1 MRDEDDPRRGRDETL
16 AIVMPALNED
26 AAVGRQVRALREH
39 PALAVLP
46 AARLIVVDNGST
58 DRTAAVA
65 WDAGAQVVREPRRG
79 YGYAC
84 LAGVRAAGGADV
96 VLLMDADGS
105 DDPAAAARLAQAV
118 LRGEAD
124 LVVGSRVRGRR
135 EPGALT
141 LQQRAGNAVGA
152 AVLRLLYGLRVS
164 DIGPLRAIRREA
176 LLALDMREMAYG
188 WSTEMLAKAARAG
201 LRVAE
206 MPVDYHRRAGGKSKV
221 AGTLRG
227 TLGASWHILRTLW
240 RYRRWNPSFAQSA
253 PDTLLPPDAN
263 RHPPRSALLM
273 VARVPSAGQTKTRLG
288 AVIGHEQ
295 AATLY
300 GAFLADLGARFS
312 EAAARDSYDLYWYY
326 AAPAGADERDSERD
340 FARWVPPA
348 ARLLRQEGADL
359 GERLWNGFQ
368 ALHAR
373 GYERIVVLGSDSPQ
387 IPAARVREAFDA
399 LTTHDAVI
407 GPARDGGYY
416 LLGQRGAPADLFTG
430 IQMSTPTVCAETV
443 ARASGLGRRVARLAE
458 SFDVDVPADLETL
471 LAALD
476 AAPSSEADPAPATR
490 SALGALL
497 PATTEVSVFEA
508 EGAAHGA

>member
-1 MRDEDDPRRGRDETL
+1 MCEDDRRRDETV
-16 AIVMPALNED
+16 AIVMPALNEE
-26 AAVGRQVRALREH
+26 AVVGRQVRALRQH
-39 PALAVLP
+39 PALAALP

-58 DRTAAVA
+58 DRTAAEA
-65 WDAGAQVVREPRRG
+65 WAAGAGVVREPRRG

-84 LAGVRAAGGADV
+84 LAGVRAAAGADF

-105 DDPAAAARLAQAV
+105 DDPAAAARLAEVV

-124 LVVGSRVRGRR
+124 LVVGSRVRGRC
-135 EPGALT
+135 ESGALT

-152 AVLRLLYGLRVS
+152 TVLRLLYGLRVS

-188 WSTEMLAKAARAG
+188 WSTEMLAKAARSG

-206 MPVDYHRRAGGKSKV
+206 MPVDYHRRAGGRSKV

-240 RYRRWNPSFAQSA
+240 RYRRWRPSPAQSTA
-253 PDTLLPPDAN
+253 NIPLQPDAN
-263 RHPPRSALLM
+263 GRPPRSALVI
-273 VARVPSAGQTKTRLG
+273 VARVPAAGQTKTRLG
-288 AVIGHEQ
+288 GVIGHEQ
-295 AATLY
+295 AAALY
-300 GAFLADLGARFS
+300 GAFLADLGTRFTA
-312 EAAARDSYDLYWYY
+312 AAARDGYDLYWYY
-326 AAPAGADERDSERD
+326 AAPTGASERD
-340 FARWVPPA
+340 FAQWVPA
-348 ARLLRQEGADL
+348 GARLLRQEGADL

-368 ALHAR
+368 VLYAR

-387 IPAARVREAFDA
+387 MPAARVREAFDA
-399 LTTHDAVI
+399 LDTHDAAI

-416 LLGQRGAPADLFTG
+416 LLGQRGAPADLFTS

-443 ARASGLGRRVARLAE
+443 ARARGLGRRVARLAE

-476 AAPSSEADPAPATR
+476 AAPSAEADLAPATR
-490 SALGALL
+490 AALGTLLLAAKGVSALR
-497 PATTEVSVFEA
+497 T